1 MTELRTL
8 DNAVDA
14 YRTWRDSPSA
24 SRKVRFTGHWAD
36 RAYGP
41 FRAGTM
47 LVVGA
52 RTNVGK
58 TQFLLSL
65 ATAYAG
71 TSVLVACEDGVEEL
85 GRRVE
90 GMPAEAL
97 SRVQVA
103 TPSYP
108 KLESVLEAI
117 RDAHGRYGAQVALVD
132 YAQAVTVPGM
142 TGQLAEGVKHL
153 CHELKGLAREL
164 EMVLVLASQLRRPAA
179 GEAEGEPT
187 LWQLRDGSSLEN
199 MADGV
204 VLLSKVDDFT
214 LKAKVGKNKWGP
226 VGAEQ
231 LYARDPRNGWLHEAG
246 ALPADEDGF

>member
-1 MTELRTL
+1 MTELRSL
-8 DNAVDA
+8 EGAVGA
-14 YRTWRDSPSA
+14 YRQWRDAPA
-24 SRKVRFTGHWAD
+24 TNRKVEFGDHWVS
-36 RAYGP
+36 RAFGS

-58 TQFLLSL
+58 SQFLLGL
-65 ATAYAG
+65 ATALEVP
-71 TSVLVACEDGVEEL
+71 SVLVACEDGPEEL

-90 GMPAEAL
+90 GLPSKAL

-103 TPSYP
+103 TPAYP
-108 KLESVLEAI
+108 KLDTVVDAI
-117 RDAHGRYGAQVALVD
+117 RAAHGRYGARVALVD

-142 TGQLAEGVKHL
+142 TGMLAEGVKHL
-153 CHELKGLAREL
+153 CNELKGVAREL

-179 GEAEGEPT
+179 GDSEEPT

-204 VLLSKVDDFT
+204 VLLSRVDDYT
-214 LKAKVGKNKWGP
+214 LRAKVAKNKWGA

-231 LYARDPRNGWLHEAG
+231 LYARDPRSGWLVEAG
-246 ALPADEDGF
+246 AAVEDDHF